1 MRHANC
7 ATARLTPAATPT
19 SRKRRKSL
27 SRMPPRPALR
37 AAVTPNTRCCP
48 HGELKLHAETRQALD
63 ALDIKVCTPGFFEQ
77 ICCRVLARLQK
88 TFPFGFTSL
97 RHINDVYLL
106 MTDIC
111 CEVFRHSNQSYC
123 RIAKLC
129 RGFC

>member
-63 ALDIKVCTPGFFEQ
+63 ALDMIRSFMVIMLRPGA
-77 ICCRVLARLQK
+77 RVVRV
-88 TFPFGFTSL
+88 P
-97 RHINDVYLL
+97 
-106 MTDIC
+106 
-111 CEVFRHSNQSYC
+111 
-123 RIAKLC
+123 RITVSISA
-129 RGFC
+129 GPGEA